1 MYTLTNNST
10 HIRLSSSSS
19 SIKYSSNRRK
29 YSSNNSNINK
39 LYIHNHR
46 MFHQQ
51 RLVSDKHTNN
61 SSSKMLGLG
70 RNHPL

>member
-10 HIRLSSSSS
+10 HIRLSSSS

-51 RLVSDKHTNN
+51 RLVSDKHMNN

>member
-19 SIKYSSNRRK
+19 IIKYSSNRRK

-51 RLVSDKHTNN
+51 RLVSDEHTNN